1 MCVVLFSVSYFH
13 LFSLFFDLECL
24 QCNLN
29 LVRESEKEKNWK
41 KNLAKLTGIFWQKK
55 VKIYV
60 WIYRYFSMSKIVWIQ
75 FRCCSTKHIFSL
87 SFFDIW
93 WDIPHNKILNFFYP
107 LDHSPATTVQPAY
120 GLFQETKNDY
130 VVHVNPNQKYE
141 DSLNQA
147 TFYHSTTV
155 SPPIQVFWWKW

>member
-1 MCVVLFSVSYFH
+1 MCVVFSMSYFH

-29 LVRESEKEKNWK
+29 LVRESEKRKKNWK

-75 FRCCSTKHIFSL
+75 FRCCSTKHIFPL
-87 SFFDIW
+87 SFFNIGKPSDEI
-93 WDIPHNKILNFFYP
+93 IIYSNL
-107 LDHSPATTVQPAY
+107 
-120 GLFQETKNDY
+120 
-130 VVHVNPNQKYE
+130 
-141 DSLNQA
+141 SLNIFIYRIFREIEKKPHVLDLVLELFMH
-147 TFYHSTTV
+147 TEM
-155 SPPIQVFWWKW
+155 

>member
-1 MCVVLFSVSYFH
+1 MYGFTVIFRCQKLFEFNFVVVVLNTFFLFLSLTLANH
-13 LFSLFFDLECL
+13 L
-24 QCNLN
+24 
-29 LVRESEKEKNWK
+29 
-41 KNLAKLTGIFWQKK
+41 
-55 VKIYV
+55 KIYP
-60 WIYRYFSMSKIVWIQ
+60 IIN
-75 FRCCSTKHIFSL
+75 TE
-87 SFFDIW
+87 
-93 WDIPHNKILNFFYP
+93 FFYP

-155 SPPIQVFWWKW
+155 SPPIQVF

>member
-55 VKIYV
+55 LKIYV

-75 FRCCSTKHIFSL
+75 FRYSTIQIFSL
-87 SFFDIW
+87 SFFNIGKTIW
-93 WDIPHNKILNFFYP
+93 WDYYLFKSLSQHFYLQNFSWNWKETTCPWLSFRIIYAYRNVTHNGSEILKKP
-107 LDHSPATTVQPAY
+107 RRS
-120 GLFQETKNDY
+120 K
-130 VVHVNPNQKYE
+130 
-141 DSLNQA
+141 
-147 TFYHSTTV
+147 
-155 SPPIQVFWWKW
+155 